1 MVGLSL
7 VIIPAVIAV
16 HQIQK
21 YGLQKV
27 TEFGGAMADGV
38 SGAAGG
44 GTFEDHLAQGFIALP
59 GPFHDE
65 SIEGDI
71 SCRLPAE
78 LSVVRTSAMERR
90 KTFSNPMIRK

>member
-1 MVGLSL
+1 MGLSL